1 MAFLHTYLISNL
13 LFIYEPEYVI
23 NILNPNEPKIIIN
36 NWLLEMVLF
45 KIVFIIFIVLY
56 TTINLTRTKMW
67 CII

>member
-1 MAFLHTYLISNL
+1 MAFFHTYLISNL
-13 LFIYEPEYVI
+13 LFIYEPEHII
-23 NILNPNEPKIIIN
+23 NIINPNEPKIIIN

-56 TTINLTRTKMW
+56 ATINLTRTKMW

>member
-45 KIVFIIFIVLY
+45 KILFIIFIVLY